1 MSGRKIS
8 VLIADDHSIVRMGL
22 ATLLEIENDMI
33 LVGQAVNGQTAVEEA
48 LRLKPDVV
56 VMDLM
61 MPVLNGADATAQI
74 TAKLPETK
82 VVLFTTFP
90 TSDMIAKAIE
100 NGAAGAIFKSAADT
114 ELVKAIRAVADGRTY
129 ISPDVA
135 KLQASDPPVE
145 PLTPRQKDILKSLV
159 RGLSNNDIAKE
170 LGITATAV
178 REHTIAL
185 FHKLRAANRTEATA
199 IALRKHLLPNE

>member
-1 MSGRKIS
+1 MSGKKIS

-22 ATLLEIENDMI
+22 ATLLEIEEDMI
-33 LVGQAVNGQTAVEEA
+33 LAGQAVNGRMAVDEA

-61 MPVLNGADATAQI
+61 MPVLNGADATAEI
-74 TAKLPETK
+74 SAKLPETK

-90 TSDMIAKAIE
+90 TSDMIASAIG
-100 NGAAGAIFKSAADT
+100 NGAAGAIFKSAAET
-114 ELVKAIRAVADGRTY
+114 ELVSAIRAAASGKTY
-129 ISPDVA
+129 ISHDVA
-135 KLQASDPPVE
+135 KLLASDPPVE
-145 PLTPRQKDILKSLV
+145 PLTPRQKDILGSIV

-170 LGITATAV
+170 LGITPTAV

-185 FHKLRAANRTEATA
+185 FQKLRAANRTEATA
-199 IALRKHLLPNE
+199 IALRKHLLPEP